1 MENCAEIRRLHW
13 GERMPIKA
21 ITRRLVISK
30 YTVRRVIVSDEP
42 PRYERQQQGSAVN
55 EFEFRIRELLAEFS

>member
-1 MENCAEIRRLHW
+1 MENCAEIRRLHR

-21 ITRRLVISK
+21 ITRRLDISK
-30 YTVRRVIVSDEP
+30 YTVKRVIASDEP
-42 PRYERQQQGSAVN
+42 GRYERRQQASAVN